1 MTTTGFSDVLE
12 RRIVDRQ
19 FGWMDVR
26 TQLRHFAL
34 INYAVP
40 IDRLRPHIPEERF
53 EIVPFE
59 IGNSSFVNFVFPYP
73 TTATF
78 FNQIPP
84 KML

>member
-1 MTTTGFSDVLE
+1 MPESSDKIAPRYLE
-12 RRIVDRQ
+12 LSLVETITPSIRSYDKFFVVSNTCFVDSNNN
-19 FGWMDVR
+19 DS
-26 TQLRHFAL
+26 
-34 INYAVP
+34 
-40 IDRLRPHIPEERF
+40 
-53 EIVPFE
+53 